1 MGQYEENQKK
11 LHRCHLI
18 LLAEIKRI
26 CEKHNIRY
34 FAIAGT
40 LLGAVRHT
48 GFIPWDDDMDIG
60 MLREDYERFLSVAKE
75 ELDSRMFLQNFE
87 TDEKYALP
95 FTKLMLRGTL
105 FEERS
110 AVSSS
115 AEKCI
120 YVDVFP
126 LDNAPDSEEERAAQ
140 DKKTYLLRRLLLA
153 KLGYKVYESH
163 ETKKK
168 IVYTMLKLFT
178 LFISRK
184 ALVTAIENEIR
195 KYNTIPTENVVNIG
209 GAYGYKKEMLRKS
222 WFDTSAELPFED
234 TTIAA
239 PGAYKDYLTYF
250 YGDYMTPPPENKRG
264 DRHNVVNLDFGPYAG

>member
-60 MLREDYERFLSVAKE
+60 MLRSDYERFLTVAE
-75 ELDSRMFLQNFE
+75 QELDSRMFLQNFT
-87 TDEKYALP
+87 TDEQYALP
-95 FTKLMLRGTL
+95 FTKLMLKGTL

-110 AVSSS
+110 AVGTN
-115 AEKCI
+115 AKKCI

-126 LDNAPDSEEERAAQ
+126 LDNAPDSEQERAAQ

-153 KLGYKVYESH
+153 KLGYKVYEAH

-168 IVYTMLKLFT
+168 LVYTALRLLTVFIPRKT
-178 LFISRK
+178 L
-184 ALVTAIENEIR
+184 VGAIEKEIK
-195 KYNTIPTENVVNIG
+195 KYNGVPTENIVNIG
-209 GAYGYKKEMLRKS
+209 GAYGYKKEMLKKS
-222 WFDTSAELPFED
+222 WFDTTAELPFED
-234 TTIAA
+234 TSIAA
-239 PGAYKDYLTYF
+239 PGAYKEYLTYF

-264 DRHNVVNLDFGPYAG
+264 DRHNVVRLDFGPYSD